1 MAAASALN
9 NKLSALDRK
18 HIGRVKELPCSVCD
32 AAAPSEAHHINQDQA
47 YTCVA
52 LCKPCHD
59 ALHGNGDKAMW
70 RIYKL
75 DEVGA
80 LNITIRRLLY
90 GG

>member
-1 MAAASALN
+1 MN
-9 NKLSALDRK
+9 NRLTAKERAHLL
-18 HIGRVKELPCSVCD
+18 RVKELLCSVCD
-32 AAAPSEAHHINQDQA
+32 AVGPSEAHHINQDQA

-59 ALHGNGDKAMW
+59 ALHGKGDKAMW

-80 LNITIRRLLY
+80 LNVTIRRLLY
-90 GG
+90 G